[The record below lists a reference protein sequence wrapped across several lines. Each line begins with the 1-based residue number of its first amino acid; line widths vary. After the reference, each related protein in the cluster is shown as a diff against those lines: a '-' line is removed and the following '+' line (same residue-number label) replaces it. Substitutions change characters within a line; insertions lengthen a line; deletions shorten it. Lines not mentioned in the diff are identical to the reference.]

1 MNEINLNVMGK
12 RLKQLRERCNYS
24 QIKVAKDLGLSNVQL
39 SRYESGDRNPD
50 QQTITA
56 LANYY
61 KVTTDFLY
69 GRDVFLTTDY
79 SNVWNENALKTL
91 GSMIQ
96 NYVGFE
102 EYDQEF
108 EIFDFEEW
116 KNLSPNDVTLI
127 NEHFKMIVKLA
138 KERKA
143 K

>member
-1 MNEINLNVMGK
+1 MNEINLNVMGN
-12 RLKQLRERCNYS
+12 RLKQLRERRNYS
-24 QIKVAKDLGLSNVQL
+24 QVKVAKDLGLSNVQL

-61 KVTTDFLY
+61 EVTTDFLY
-69 GRDVFLTTDY
+69 GRDVFFTTDY

-102 EYDQEF
+102 EYDQDF

-116 KNLSPNDVTLI
+116 KSLSPNDVTLI

-138 KERKA
+138 KQRKA